1 MEKDGLDKD
10 FWNAAIA
17 LKKGTISD
25 VVKTQF
31 GYHIIRLEDKTAA
44 EPVKFEE
51 IKNDIMTHLKNE
63 QTNRKVADAIKQA
76 KASGFAKVSK
86 F

>member
-31 GYHIIRLEDKTAA
+31 GYHIMYFSGSREIWYATAEYDLISQIVSAIMPAALEKYPA
-44 EPVKFEE
+44 EV
-51 IKNDIMTHLKNE
+51 DYS
-63 QTNRKVADAIKQA
+63 AIKMA
-76 KASGFAKVSK
+76 FVSLG
-86 F
+86 

>member
-10 FWNAAIA
+10 FWNAAVA

-44 EPVKFEE
+44 QPIKFEE
-51 IKNDIMTHLKNE
+51 LKKDIVAHLKNE
-63 QTNRKVADAIKQA
+63 QTSRKIADMIKQA
-76 KASGFAKVSK
+76 KTNGFAKISK